1 MKKAVIT
8 ILGTAGTSYDK
19 NTKKYKLKSPESPAN
34 YIFEGKDNLY
44 YNTLPLLID
53 KYSKEYEIIS
63 LFTPKAKQAQEEVL
77 KEYKNI
83 NYDFN
88 PEWQIDVNDFDSLF
102 NKMDTIISKYDKVII
117 DVSHGFRHL
126 PILMVID
133 IIIHNIVDI
142 NKVEQIL
149 FAKEIEVFKEY

>member
-8 ILGTAGTSYDK
+8 ILGTAGTTYNKD
-19 NTKKYKLKSPESPAN
+19 TKKYELKSPAN
-34 YIFEGKDNLY
+34 YIFKGKDNLY

-63 LFTPKAKQAQEEVL
+63 LFTPEAKQAQEEVL
-77 KEYKNI
+77 KEYENI
-83 NYDFN
+83 NYYFN

-102 NKMDTIISKYDKVII
+102 NKIDTIISKYDKVII

-126 PILMVID
+126 PILMIID
-133 IIIHNIVDI
+133 TIIHNIVDI
-142 NKVEQIL
+142 EKVEKFYL
-149 FAKEIEVFKEY
+149 RKR